1 MDLLTPRPR
10 LMSLT
15 SLAERGV
22 SRRRR
27 EYYLR
32 DSALRR
38 IRRGTYV
45 AATDVPDGI
54 DAPERHLVLR
64 TRATAPSLHPGTVV
78 LHVSALALH
87 GLPVFDVDT
96 GVVTTTRHRPGSGTH
111 RSKNSMRYSAE
122 LAGAVVA
129 VDGIPVT
136 AVARSIVD
144 VARAGRFTGALC
156 AADAALARS
165 LCSQSDLL
173 REVAAAR
180 GKVGVEIARG
190 VVDFADGRAESVLE
204 SVSRVAI
211 HRLGLPAPIPQ
222 VELRLSSGRTVRV
235 DLFWERWNLIGECDG
250 LGKYALGDGAPGV
263 RASLAAEKAR
273 QADLEA
279 DGYRLVR
286 WMWPDAQEPARLER
300 LIRSGI
306 HLQERAGLG
315 SAEDLRTRRSPGG
328 LAG

>member
-1 MDLLTPRPR
+1 MDPLTPRPR
-10 LMSLT
+10 LLSLT
-15 SLAERGV
+15 ALAERGV

-27 EYYLR
+27 EYFLR
-32 DSALRR
+32 DGALRR
-38 IRRGTYV
+38 IRRGTYI
-45 AATDVPDGI
+45 AAADVPDGI
-54 DAPERHLVLR
+54 DAQEQQLLLR

-78 LHVSALALH
+78 SHASALVLH
-87 GLPVFDVDT
+87 GLPVFDLDT
-96 GVVTTTRHRPGSGTH
+96 GVVTTTRHRPGSGTR
-111 RSKNSMRYSAE
+111 RSTSSVQYSAE
-122 LAGAVVA
+122 LTGAVVA

-136 AVARSIVD
+136 AIARSIVD

-165 LCSQSDLL
+165 LCSRSDLQ

-190 VVDFADGRAESVLE
+190 VVDFADGRAESVFE

-235 DLFWERWNLIGECDG
+235 DLFWKRWNLIGECDG
-250 LGKYALGDGAPGV
+250 LGKYGITGGSSRV
-263 RASLAAEKAR
+263 RASLAAEKDR
-273 QADLEA
+273 QSDLEA
-279 DGYRLVR
+279 DGFRLVR
-286 WMWPDAQEPARLER
+286 WRWPDAQEPARLER
-300 LIRSGI
+300 LIRAGI

-315 SAEDLRTRRSPGG
+315 SAEDLRT
-328 LAG
+328 